1 MLRTYLYKKYNSENV
16 IVLAHLK
23 HGTRWLEEQKAYG
36 IKNIDVS
43 HKPIKKIATELQNE
57 LFVKKDITFNS
68 SKIQIGKCIL
78 ELKDTKLIIV
88 YRDPYEAFTSAI
100 TTAAQTSNFLD
111 KNNICS
117 DDDILNDKNEILNTI
132 MLNSGHFTFFLW
144 RIILATLENVDCQNN
159 IEFVELKDLSTCI
172 QLELLT
178 YSPHTKKHY
187 NFDVKETNILNLS
200 KEQLIK
206 ECKKS
211 NKKLWDK
218 MMVEIELDKIALN
231 TLIKKYKVFKI

>member
-1 MLRTYLYKKYNSENV
+1 MIPSQIKEYREGFLGGGSCALAFSTMYPGTPVWVNDLYYN
-16 IVLAHLK
+16 LYCFW
-23 HGTRWLEEQKAYG
+23 TQ
-36 IKNIDVS
+36 
-43 HKPIKKIATELQNE
+43 LQN
-57 LFVKKDITFNS
+57 NS
-68 SKIQIGKCIL
+68 DSLTNRIL

-117 DDDILNDKNEILNTI
+117 DNDILNDKNEILNTI

-231 TLIKKYKVFKI
+231 TLINKYKVFKI

>member
-1 MLRTYLYKKYNSENV
+1 MGFQITNV
-16 IVLAHLK
+16 LEK
-23 HGTRWLEEQKAYG
+23 HHYRIHHHPLWLEEQKAYG

-159 IEFVELKDLSTCI
+159 TMYPPLNNMLSNI
-172 QLELLT
+172 NL
-178 YSPHTKKHY
+178 TKK
-187 NFDVKETNILNLS
+187 
-200 KEQLIK
+200 
-206 ECKKS
+206 
-211 NKKLWDK
+211 
-218 MMVEIELDKIALN
+218 
-231 TLIKKYKVFKI
+231 